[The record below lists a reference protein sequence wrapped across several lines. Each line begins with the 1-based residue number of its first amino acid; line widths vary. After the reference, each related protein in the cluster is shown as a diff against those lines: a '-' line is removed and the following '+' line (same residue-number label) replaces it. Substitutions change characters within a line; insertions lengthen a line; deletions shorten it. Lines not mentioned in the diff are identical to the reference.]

1 MSPLPEVEVTD
12 LWKSYPRPPWHLGAV
27 RSPAHQALRGVSF
40 DVLPGEVV
48 ALIGPNGAGKST
60 LLRILSGLLLPSR
73 GRALVSQLDVVK
85 ARPQSRRSVGA
96 TLSDDRGLSPRLTV
110 RQNLQFFSALYGLS
124 RSDMKTRIEDLSHRF
139 EATDL
144 LDRDVRTLSTGE
156 RARAILIR
164 LLLHRPRA
172 VLMDEI
178 TRFLDPGAAQ
188 RLRKQILQEVAGR
201 GAAVLFASHDL
212 NEVEAVASRV
222 LLLSGGQTAAF
233 GPFSEVRRLADRVFA
248 TAPEPRAE

>member
-85 ARPQSRRSVGA
+85 DRPQARRSVGA